1 MNLLCDQSA
10 ALRARSPL
18 AYPQGMSRGSL
29 RGAFHLDLLVTVP
42 GRITFFLAA
51 LLCLVNI
58 AVAGELVSIAGDMG
72 PKLDI
77 GKGGHCVEDPKFMRS
92 NHFKLILHQRVATVR
107 QGIRGSKYELTNCVE
122 CHASKVNHSVL
133 GTNQN
138 FCQGCHVYA
147 AVKIDCFECHSSKPQ
162 QQVADNAP
170 IDPLA
175 PKEKQ

>member
-147 AVKIDCFECHSSKPQ
+147 AVKIDCFECHSSKPREFMKSSE
-162 QQVADNAP
+162 
-170 IDPLA
+170 LA
-175 PKEKQ
+175 AEDVK